1 MNVERYMEQRTVTVL
16 PEDTI
21 SEVKGVMDENRFS
34 IMLVVVSDG
43 KLVGFVTRAS
53 LNGLDDGAPV
63 GGVAHPVRF
72 AVAPSDTLE
81 KAALIVL
88 ANRLVILPVTVD
100 GRLVGM
106 ITQSDILRGLAV
118 GLGIGVEGTRLTV
131 RTRADSDD
139 IYRVFDVLKEHNVRV
154 VSLAQGGGDDA
165 HRDVILRIQGI
176 EDRERLRGDLEA
188 SLREG

>member
-1 MNVERYMEQRTVTVL
+1 MNVERYMERRTVTVL
-16 PEDTI
+16 PEAPI

-34 IMLVVVSDG
+34 IVLVADSDG

-53 LNGLDDGAPV
+53 FNGMEEGTPV

-81 KAALIVL
+81 KAALIML

-100 GRLVGM
+100 GKLVGV
-106 ITQSDILRGLAV
+106 ITQGDILRGLAV
-118 GLGIGVEGTRLTV
+118 GLGIGLEGTRLTV
-131 RTRADSDD
+131 RTRTDSDD
-139 IYRVFDVLKEHNVRV
+139 LYRVFDVLKEHSVRL
-154 VSLAQGGGDDA
+154 VSLAQGGGSGT
-165 HRDVILRIQGI
+165 HRNLILRLQGV
-176 EDRERLRGDLEA
+176 EDRERLKADLEA